1 MARQAAWI
9 FAAVLA
15 AGVPARAAAP
25 CEVAAVP
32 PDQRGT
38 NSPQPGERNK
48 DERRD
53 ERRTPW
59 WKAADTRAELG
70 ISDKQSRDIDEVFQ
84 STFPALRAAKEELDK
99 LDDLVARTIKD
110 GTADVA
116 TVDYQVG
123 QAEQARAKLAT
134 ARTTMLYRMHR
145 ILSPEQR
152 SKLDAMFERRE
163 AERRKPKDSDG
174 RR

>member
-1 MARQAAWI
+1 MARQAACI
-9 FAAVLA
+9 FAVALA
-15 AGVPARAAAP
+15 CSVPASAATQ
-25 CEVAAVP
+25 CETPEIQA
-32 PDQRGT
+32 DQRGGKPAD
-38 NSPQPGERNK
+38 SSGQKK

-70 ISDKQSRDIDEVFQ
+70 ISDKQSNDIDEVFQ
-84 STFPALRAAKEELDK
+84 ATFPSLRAAKEQLDK
-99 LDDLVARTIKD
+99 LDEQVARTIKE
-110 GTADVA
+110 GVADVA
-116 TVDYQVG
+116 TVDYQVA

-145 ILSPEQR
+145 LLSREQR
-152 SKLDAMFERRE
+152 AKLDAMFERRE